1 MNISCIQASFQV
13 PTWVRVSDLT
23 AEEKAHYDAMV
34 EKQQAVTN
42 KSDDRN
48 DEEVNESSE
57 LVDTDKE
64 KVKEPLTTNESKDE
78 VDDGDK
84 ACANTGDEGGSDAQP
99 SSDEVQTVMN
109 MNESLHTNVKDKE
122 EANEGESS
130 AQPASHEEQAG
141 VNEVHEDNNDQSES
155 ETKQTHPNSMSVE
168 THGGETADEIAVQ
181 PSSDEPQIGV
191 GVNKD
196 DYDFPLPMQK
206 KQKLSDSEELNTE
219 ITD

>member
-1 MNISCIQASFQV
+1 
-13 PTWVRVSDLT
+13 
-23 AEEKAHYDAMV
+23 MV
-34 EKQQAVTN
+34 EKQQAATK

-48 DEEVNESSE
+48 DEEMNESSE
-57 LVDTDKE
+57 LDGTDKE
-64 KVKEPLTTNESKDE
+64 KVKEPLITNDSKNE

-99 SSDEVQTVMN
+99 SSDEVQPVMN
-109 MNESLHTNVKDKE
+109 MNESLHTNGKEKE

-130 AQPASHEEQAG
+130 AQPASHEQQAG

-206 KQKLSDSEELNTE
+206 KQKLSDSAELNTE